1 MKEASPHKENTK
13 GVSSDGS
20 GEESGKRGIEFG
32 VRWATEDS
40 VGLMAGGC
48 GGRHAGRKPDKE
60 GLGVGP
66 SGACQRFWE

>member
-1 MKEASPHKENTK
+1 MKGASPHKENTK
-13 GVSSDGS
+13 DGPSDGS
-20 GEESGKRGIEFG
+20 GEESGKRGIEVG

-40 VGLMAGGC
+40 LGLMAGGW

-60 GLGVGP
+60 RLGAGP